1 MGQLRRCPVAI
12 PLAKTGSS
20 ALLRVQ
26 EGEESCRDRTEAL
39 WPARNRRTRRIQN
52 IIHDCSQE
60 ERIVADEKDIAAQLT
75 VSRLANSIGIDCAI
89 PIEYAE
95 SCPFVLSFLKG
106 YKLRDR
112 FHKSFYRAKNDLFFK
127 RAHHS
132 APSLLWIRK
141 SDIESYQP
149 LPFPNSRFRKL
160 LDDIFYTGAS
170 SNQDASSLLWVPP
183 SRPYYGVSVG
193 PYVGV
198 DDFSKTLVFSS

>member
-1 MGQLRRCPVAI
+1 MSATPFKPFCTEAESELNFNGQSDNDFLDVVKFLSGDNERKRTDFEQAWGNYGVALSQYI
-12 PLAKTGSS
+12 SETGSS

-26 EGEESCRDRTEAL
+26 EAKEAAETELRGLMARTERDGLAEY
-39 WPARNRRTRRIQN
+39 RD

-112 FHKSFYRAKNDLFFK
+112 FHKSFYRA
-127 RAHHS
+127 
-132 APSLLWIRK
+132 
-141 SDIESYQP
+141 
-149 LPFPNSRFRKL
+149 
-160 LDDIFYTGAS
+160 
-170 SNQDASSLLWVPP
+170 
-183 SRPYYGVSVG
+183 
-193 PYVGV
+193 
-198 DDFSKTLVFSS
+198 

>member
-1 MGQLRRCPVAI
+1 MA
-12 PLAKTGSS
+12 
-20 ALLRVQ
+20 
-26 EGEESCRDRTEAL
+26 RTERDGL
-39 WPARNRRTRRIQN
+39 DEYGD

-112 FHKSFYRAKNDLFFK
+112 FHKSFYRAKDDLFFK
-127 RAHHS
+127 RANHS

-141 SDIESYQP
+141 SDIESYQS

-160 LDDIFYTGAS
+160 LDDTNA
-170 SNQDASSLLWVPP
+170 V
-183 SRPYYGVSVG
+183 VG
-193 PYVGV
+193 P
-198 DDFSKTLVFSS
+198 